1 MAEDRAR
8 EGDEQSRQYR
18 DAERQGAA
26 PEMQGLGA
34 GLEAPAPLL
43 LGHAYAG
50 GRGNITARAAV
61 IQRMQQIGGNR
72 AVQRMVLS
80 TQGDAS
86 GDSDEIATRIQRAA
100 GNGSPMDTSVRTR
113 IESSLGADLKNV
125 HVHTGA
131 EADKLAREVDSIA
144 FTSGQDIFFRDGAYK
159 PHTPEGLR
167 LLAHEATHTV
177 QQSQGPVDGT
187 PSEGGVSI
195 SNPADQFEQAA
206 EEAADMVMMGI
217 RSPLYDEEEPPP
229 LSSILRKPV
238 QRMMYSSTIA
248 DAISPSVGQ
257 AANMVGDEFAR
268 QGGMAGNAYGDV
280 GGMIG
285 SGISGAAGIAD
296 NVLTRGS
303 QFWGGAGVSAGAMAG
318 DLVSGASGIMGR
330 GISRIGGVA
339 GTGISGIESFLG
351 LGTGMGGAVS
361 GVSAL
366 AGGAISNMGQLADD
380 QITAGSSFLGGLY
393 SSVGATA
400 GNMVSNVGDIAGGI
414 VSRGTRNIGNF
425 GAGLAGGIGNLIS
438 GIGDSPRPQ
447 RDFDLGDMLLM

>member
-1 MAEDRAR
+1 MAEERSR

-18 DAERQGAA
+18 DAEREGAA
-26 PEMQGLGA
+26 PDMQGLGA

-50 GRGNITARAAV
+50 GRGNKAARAAA
-61 IQRMQQIGGNR
+61 IQRMQQLGGNR

-125 HVHTGA
+125 NVHTGA

-177 QQSQGPVDGT
+177 QQAQGPVDGT

-206 EEAADMVMMGI
+206 EEAADMVMMGM

-257 AANMVGDEFAR
+257 AASFVGDEFAR
-268 QGGMAGNAYGDV
+268 LGGMAGDAYGDV

-303 QFWGGAGVSAGAMAG
+303 QFWGGAGAGVGAAAG
-318 DLVSGASGIMGR
+318 DLVSGASQIMGR

-339 GTGISGIESFLG
+339 GTGISGIEGLLG
-351 LGTGMGGAVS
+351 LGTGVGSAVS
-361 GVSAL
+361 GAAST
-366 AGGAISNMGQLADD
+366 AGGMVSSVGQFADNT
-380 QITAGSSFLGGLY
+380 ITAGSSF
-393 SSVGATA
+393 VGDLFSGA
-400 GNMVSNVGDIAGGI
+400 GAAAGDMMSGVGDIAGGI
-414 VSRGTRNIGNF
+414 VTRGTRNIGNF
-425 GAGLAGGIGNLIS
+425 GASIAGGIGGLIS
-438 GIGDSPRPQ
+438 NIGDSPRPQ